1 MKLQVYYTQWIKINS
16 IYFPLHSPI
25 IMINSFASLKNFFF
39 IFLFSGPMC
48 IMRMKC
54 DIAKNILYIEKKN
67 NAHMQQVQLATLK
80 NLQEREVS

>member
-1 MKLQVYYTQWIKINS
+1 
-16 IYFPLHSPI
+16 
-25 IMINSFASLKNFFF
+25 
-39 IFLFSGPMC
+39 
-48 IMRMKC
+48 MKC